1 MQDRFGCHIPIKTE
15 GKRPAGAFKR
25 HYNLLR
31 PIWFQCN
38 NDNLVIQILT
48 YFLHLSTFQAENGVV
63 CGGGVKINSLR

>member
-31 PIWFQCN
+31 FQCN
-38 NDNLVIQILT
+38 NDDLLIQILT
-48 YFLHLSTFQAENGVV
+48 YFLHLTKFQAQNGAV
-63 CGGGVKINSLR
+63 